1 MGLGPSVASGICH
14 PVICFK
20 LHPLALEIA
29 AACNFTSSHQCNL
42 RSLNK
47 YRVNSSLTS
56 IKHWGLLKQINENEI
71 ESKVGREFCY
81 QIFFLSEV

>member
-1 MGLGPSVASGICH
+1 MGLGPSVASGICC
-14 PVICFK
+14 PVMCLK

-47 YRVNSSLTS
+47 YRVNSSLVS
-56 IKHWGLLKQINENEI
+56 IKHWGLLGQINESEI
-71 ESKVGREFCY
+71 ESTVGQEFCY
-81 QIFFLSEV
+81 QTFFLSEV